1 MTAAIAAVAAAV
13 TAVAGLLLYLF
24 KTQWSARARWEKE
37 LKRLEAE
44 YDKTQEA
51 YHAEVAVGGPDPVR
65 LYALYRLSATNL
77 ANHRAAGQRAGFL
90 DRAE

>member
-1 MTAAIAAVAAAV
+1 MTAAIVAIGTAV

-24 KTQWSARARWEKE
+24 QTQWSSRARWEKE
-37 LKRLEAE
+37 LTRLESE

-51 YHAEVAVGGPDPVR
+51 YHAEVAVGGPDAIR

-77 ANHRAAGQRAGFL
+77 ANHRTAGQRAGFL